1 MSVKIRRYNAN
12 ESDFTQT
19 GRVRTNIEVPG
30 SVGITDLTNSKL
42 IFDMHVDVYE
52 GNVNNKLHIPT
63 TFGDGQMVGGAQ
75 ALIRNTSVTSKM
87 YGLLN
92 ERRQQNVISANL
104 DWYTTSRAGED
115 AKCLSTA
122 SSNANYGISRVSKIP
137 DCPFVLLN
145 RPDAVSASAVTIAS
159 QSRRAEIQIPWKHCD
174 NFSNM
179 QQFPNAAVGD
189 LVYNIQLEDQLT
201 SVFPAVMPTRAAVP
215 CANITAAATVLG
227 TATNPFVLQ
236 SSVIDG
242 FNRPPKIGDI
252 CYVVFYGSTTAYSHF
267 CLQQAKI
274 TNLTI
279 VAGKYNVFTTA
290 ITATAAAE
298 VCTNVFMF
306 YYGMN
311 ESSATNTVNGFA
323 GLFGGGQDVI
333 PILANV
339 VSDGGYIIGNAG
351 VPLKIAHN
359 TPGGLRL
366 IGGSAYP
373 NTVLTKEAFDSCP
386 WFVGAPVQVAY
397 VIPADSGASPL
408 RTTILQTTIASLKI
422 TATETEIVLT
432 EPVDL
437 PNAGTGVCPFVAVC
451 HRDVYYNDS
460 LATVPTSGKRLNCT
474 WVVDEIYAELNQL
487 TLLPSQMA
495 SVMKAMSNISI
506 PFMDQLLV
514 QRNMP
519 TSNTHTDVV
528 QAYANTVGLAVL
540 TPQNLQFLSGTDHCE
555 AYRFT
560 IDGKQVTN
568 QDIVVGRPT
577 DFGRSLHN
585 ILLKSFFAN
594 IGKTLMKYDIPNC
607 LDLEEVGNRDTA
619 THHIFPLI
627 VPATSGESV
636 VQLQLFTNGADMMT
650 TKNIWYVWYV
660 AKQLN
665 ISNGRVSI
673 S

>member
-1 MSVKIRRYNAN
+1 
-12 ESDFTQT
+12 
-19 GRVRTNIEVPG
+19 
-30 SVGITDLTNSKL
+30 
-42 IFDMHVDVYE
+42 
-52 GNVNNKLHIPT
+52 
-63 TFGDGQMVGGAQ
+63 MVGGAQ

-122 SSNANYGISRVSKIP
+122 SSNANYGISRISKIP

-145 RPDAVSASAVTIAS
+145 RPDSLSEVTIGS
-159 QSRRAEIQIPWKHCD
+159 QSRRAELQIPWKHCD

-215 CANITAAATVLG
+215 CANITATPSAAPATTGILG
-227 TATNPFVLQ
+227 GETNPFVLQ

-242 FNRPPKIGDI
+242 YNRPPKVNDI
-252 CYVVFYGSTTAYSHF
+252 CYVSFFGSTSTYSHF
-267 CLQQAKI
+267 CATQAVI
-274 TNLTI
+274 TNITI
-279 VAGKYNVFTTA
+279 VAGKYNVFTSVINTTDDTEA
-290 ITATAAAE
+290 
-298 VCTNVFMF
+298 CTNVFMF

-311 ESSATNTVNGFA
+311 ESSATNTLAGFTT
-323 GLFGGGQDVI
+323 LLGGGQSVI
-333 PILANV
+333 PLLADV
-339 VSDGGYIIGNAG
+339 QSDVAGGYKIGNAAA
-351 VPLKIAHN
+351 PLLIPHN

-373 NTVLTKEAFDSCP
+373 NTVLTKEAYDSCP

-397 VIPADSGASPL
+397 VIPADSGSVPL
-408 RTTILQTTIASLKI
+408 RTSIWQTTIATLKV
-422 TATETEIVLT
+422 TATDTEIVLT
-432 EPVDL
+432 APAEL
-437 PNAGTGVCPFVAVC
+437 PTAGTGISPTVAIC
-451 HRDVYYNDS
+451 HRDVYYNDQN
-460 LATVPTSGKRLNCT
+460 ATVPTSGKRLNCT
-474 WVVDEIYAELNQL
+474 WVVDEIYAELHQL

-528 QAYANTVGLAVL
+528 QAYANTVGCAVL
-540 TPQNLQFLSGTDHCE
+540 TPQNLQFLSGTDHCQ

-568 QDIVVGRPT
+568 QDILVGRPT
-577 DFGRSLHN
+577 VVGRSLHN

-607 LDLEEVGNRDTA
+607 LDLEDVGNRDTA

-636 VQLQLFTNGADMMT
+636 VQLQLFTNSAENMT